1 MKIVH
6 LLLALLVAHL
16 AFPVAPAHAIEA
28 AQVATLVQGDN
39 EAKREIIDAWVHA
52 GDENAIPV
60 LQALLD
66 GDLQA
71 AGDRAFVISDAGPRD
86 AVTGAPV
93 DVAPDALD
101 KVRINNR
108 LRARLAAA
116 LATLRLSASDA
127 RTRLAAALALQ
138 SGADPEILPI
148 VVAALNRERD
158 VEVAAALRV
167 IQATLYLGHIE
178 ASMRLQAVHTLSQ
191 HPSAAN
197 RARLRERL
205 GKDDTG
211 AAFEPDPAVRAALHA
226 AIERI
231 DARLRLGEYIGHA
244 FSGLSLGSVL
254 LLAALGLAITF
265 GLMGIINMAHGE
277 LLMIGAYATYVVQT
291 LFRTYLPAWFDWYLA
306 AALPVA
312 FAVAALVGIAMERGV
327 IRFLYGRPL
336 ETLLAT
342 WGLSLILIQTVRLI
356 FGAQN
361 VEVTNPAWMSGGLA
375 LMPGLVLPHNRL
387 VIVAFAAVVVL
398 LVWLLLN
405 RTRLGLFVRAVMQN
419 RRMAD
424 CVGVP
429 TPKVDMLA
437 FGLGAGVAGLGGVA
451 LSQLGNVG
459 PELGQG
465 YIVDSFTV
473 VVLGGVGQLA
483 GTVVAALGLGEVNK
497 ILEPYAGAVFAKIL
511 VLVLIIVFIQK
522 RPQGLFAMKGRAV
535 EN

>member
-1 MKIVH
+1 MKNLH
-6 LLLALLVAHL
+6 LVLALLVTQI
-16 AFPVAPAHAIEA
+16 AFWVAPAHAIDA
-28 AQVATLVQGDN
+28 AQLATLVQGDN
-39 EAKREIIDAWVHA
+39 DAKRQVIDAWVQA
-52 GDENAIPV
+52 GDDGAIPL

-71 AGDRAFVISDAGPRD
+71 AGERAFVVTDAGMVD
-86 AVTGAPV
+86 QLTQTPV
-93 DVAPDALD
+93 DVDPDTLD

-108 LRARLAAA
+108 LRARLSTA
-116 LATLRLSASDA
+116 LATLRLGAADA
-127 RTRLAAALALQ
+127 GTRLAAAVALQ
-138 SGADPEILPI
+138 ASADPALLPLI
-148 VVAALNRERD
+148 DTALAREQD

-167 IQATLYLGHIE
+167 IQATLHLTH
-178 ASMRLQAVHTLSQ
+178 ADAAVRLQAARALAEQT
-191 HPSAAN
+191 SAGN
-197 RARLRERL
+197 RARLQERL
-205 GKDDTG
+205 GRDDAG
-211 AAFEPDPAVRAALHA
+211 AALEPDPAVRAALQEGLA
-226 AIERI
+226 RI
-231 DARLRLGEYIGHA
+231 DARLRLAEYIGHA
-244 FSGLSLGSVL
+244 FSGISLGSVL

-277 LLMIGAYATYVVQT
+277 LLMIGAYATFVVQT
-291 LFRTYLPAWFDWYLA
+291 LFRAYLPAWFDWYLLV
-306 AALPVA
+306 ALPVA
-312 FAVAALVGIAMERGV
+312 FAVAALVGVAMERGV

-342 WGLSLILIQTVRLI
+342 WGLSLILIQTVRLL

-361 VEVTNPAWMSGGLA
+361 VEVANPVWMSGGLA
-375 LMPGLVLPHNRL
+375 IMPGLVLPYNRL
-387 VIVAFAAVVVL
+387 FIVAFAAVVVL

-419 RRMAD
+419 RTMAD

-465 YIVDSFTV
+465 YIVDSFMV